1 MAILIKSGCPV
12 TNKEPKI
19 IKQDPQCD
27 LGGIKVGLGNAAREA
42 YMQSRKDPQMILVIM
57 PVSCLLLL
65 IKRVK
70 LMSSERRLPCTLR
83 SRRLPIRD

>member
-19 IKQDPQCD
+19 IKQDPQFD

-57 PVSCLLLL
+57 PVSSLTQSLG
-65 IKRVK
+65 K
-70 LMSSERRLPCTLR
+70 LS
-83 SRRLPIRD
+83 

>member
-19 IKQDPQCD
+19 IKQDPQFD
-27 LGGIKVGLGNAAREA
+27 LGGIKLGLGNAAREA

-57 PVSCLLLL
+57 PVSFL
-65 IKRVK
+65 
-70 LMSSERRLPCTLR
+70 RLVLR
-83 SRRLPIRD
+83 EIS

>member
-19 IKQDPQCD
+19 IKQDPGGFE
-27 LGGIKVGLGNAAREA
+27 LGGIKIGLGNAAREA

-57 PVSCLLLL
+57 PVSLS
-65 IKRVK
+65 
-70 LMSSERRLPCTLR
+70 LMFET
-83 SRRLPIRD
+83 